1 MLDYV
6 IMMGIL
12 VFLVLMLTH
21 GSKYISSGNDNF
33 FDMDNTKAMRGFWC
47 LIVILVHI
55 PTAYQNKIQDM
66 IGSFAY
72 IGVTFFFM
80 TSAYGLSVGIS
91 KKINSTERF
100 WTSRLP
106 KLILPN
112 WISNVVIILLDMIL
126 LAGSSRLG
134 SPLQINVWV
143 RWLLVCYV
151 AFWIGYRFKWKE
163 KLRRPI
169 VCVVVIAF
177 SLLLYILKLI
187 GIVQT
192 TTWCTES
199 IGFVWGIVLFANY
212 DSIKKLSC
220 QKWIL
225 KVSVACLSS
234 LVLGVSYLSFKHI
247 VFWGDYILKILLGV
261 AILAFILLLNEKIQ
275 IGNKISYFLG
285 SISFEMYL
293 MHCFVFEIVEKVL
306 PNINSSCFIILSIIT
321 TVILATIVHIICDK
335 LLKLLK
341 KAKIF

>member
-12 VFLVLMLTH
+12 AFFVLLLTS
-21 GSKYISSGNDNF
+21 GSKYIASGNNNF
-33 FDMDNTKAMRGFWC
+33 FDRDNTKAMRGFWC
-47 LIVILVHI
+47 LIVIFVHI
-55 PTAYQNKIQDM
+55 PAAYQNKIQDL

-91 KKINSTERF
+91 QKLNSTERF
-100 WTSRLP
+100 WTNRLT

-112 WISNVVIILLDMIL
+112 WVSNVVIILLDMIL
-126 LAGSSRLG
+126 FAGSFRLG
-134 SPLQINVWV
+134 SLLQINVWV

-151 AFWIGYRFKWKE
+151 AFWIGYCFKWNE
-163 KLRRPI
+163 KIRRTI
-169 VCVVVIAF
+169 VCVIVIAF
-177 SLLLYILKLI
+177 SLLLYILKLR

-199 IGFVWGIVLFANY
+199 IGFVWGIVLFTNY
-212 DSIKKLSC
+212 DRIKKFSC
-220 QKWIL
+220 QKWML
-225 KVSVACLSS
+225 KVSVTCLSS

-285 SISFEMYL
+285 SISFEIYL
-293 MHCFVFEIVEKVL
+293 MHCFMFEIVENVL
-306 PNINSSCFIILSIIT
+306 PNINSSCFIILSIII
-321 TVILATIVHIICDK
+321 TVILSTIVHIICDK